1 MKARDH
7 HIQSLSYISLLSA
20 SLVLLQGCMAHIHTP
35 SPLDVGR
42 ECEPSDAG
50 ARRFA
55 TGVVLGA
62 LALSALSLATIPP
75 CDSPDCESYDG
86 IGNVILAG
94 PVAGSLALY
103 GYIEWRHGKYNA
115 SECRL
120 YLDSLAR
127 QIKIQAQEDIDEN
140 LED

>member
-1 MKARDH
+1 M
-7 HIQSLSYISLLSA
+7 
-20 SLVLLQGCMAHIHTP
+20 IHKLGHLPNANLTC
-35 SPLDVGR
+35 SPLQKASGGTSNTPP
-42 ECEPSDAG
+42 PSVS
-50 ARRFA
+50 F
-55 TGVVLGA
+55 
-62 LALSALSLATIPP
+62 
-75 CDSPDCESYDG
+75 
-86 IGNVILAG
+86 AG

>member
-1 MKARDH
+1 
-7 HIQSLSYISLLSA
+7 
-20 SLVLLQGCMAHIHTP
+20 MAHIHTP

-62 LALSALSLATIPP
+62 LALSGLSLATIPP

-127 QIKIQAQEDIDEN
+127 QIKIQAQEDIDED